1 MTAQEIK
8 SVRPAELNETASNLL
23 VAGGRMQ
30 MVYAWHPRPR
40 QIELR
45 YVASVATQAPFAV
58 WRCEASDSVPSLAN
72 TWPLLSWYER
82 EITDL
87 FGLSFLDQPE
97 PQRLVLH
104 EGVSL
109 QQAPFGP
116 DYPPDLP
123 LRVEPTRQVVPEIA
137 GAEADVQLLPFGPV
151 RADVFESG
159 GVSVLLRR

>member
-1 MTAQEIK
+1 M
-8 SVRPAELNETASNLL
+8 S
-23 VAGGRMQ
+23 
-30 MVYAWHPRPR
+30 
-40 QIELR
+40 
-45 YVASVATQAPFAV
+45 
-58 WRCEASDSVPSLAN
+58 SVPSLAN

-87 FGLSFLDQPE
+87 FGLRFLDQPE

-109 QQAPFGP
+109 QQAPFDP

-123 LRVEPTRQVVPEIA
+123 LRVEPTRQVVPEIV

-151 RADVFESG
+151 RADVFESAR
-159 GVSVLLRR
+159 VSVLLRR